1 LSKYKLLIFTSNK
14 GKILEIKK
22 LLPKK
27 QINIITLQDNKKSY
41 KIKEVGKTFKEN
53 AIIKSMYGFKIL
65 QLPCIA
71 EDSGICIDSMNGK
84 PGVESNRYQKKLG
97 GYNRANR
104 KIIEITRKKLNFSAS
119 FNSVISFTYKKN
131 RTVTFCGSVKG
142 KINNKM
148 VGKKG
153 FGYDPIFIP
162 NNSFKTFG
170 QMSKYEKNKFSH
182 RGLAIRNFIKYL
194 EKIIL

>member
-1 LSKYKLLIFTSNK
+1 MNDLS
-14 GKILEIKK
+14 ILN
-22 LLPKK
+22 KK
-27 QINIITLQDNKKSY
+27 QISIITLQNYRKSY
-41 KIKEVGKTFKEN
+41 QIKEDGKTFKEN
-53 AIIKSMYGFKIL
+53 AMIKSMYGFKIF

-84 PGVESNRYQKKLG
+84 PGVKSNRYQKKMG
-97 GYNRANR
+97 GYNNANR
-104 KIIEITRKKLNFSAS
+104 KIIETTRKKINFSAS
-119 FNSVISFTYKKN
+119 FNSVISFTYKKD
-131 RTVTFCGSVKG
+131 RTITFFGSVKG
-142 KINNKM
+142 TIKNKM

-182 RGLAIRNFIKYL
+182 RGIAIRKFIKYL
-194 EKIIL
+194 EKIIV

>member
-1 LSKYKLLIFTSNK
+1 MIFTSNK
-14 GKILEIKK
+14 SKILEIKK
-22 LLPKK
+22 FLPKK
-27 QINIITLQDNKKSY
+27 QISIITLQNYRKSY
-41 KIKEVGKTFKEN
+41 QIKEDGKTFKEN
-53 AIIKSMYGFKIL
+53 AMIKSMYGFKIF

-84 PGVESNRYQKKLG
+84 PGVKSNRYQKKMG
-97 GYNRANR
+97 GYNNANR
-104 KIIEITRKKLNFSAS
+104 KIIETTRKKINFSAS
-119 FNSVISFTYKKN
+119 FNSVISFTYKKD
-131 RTVTFCGSVKG
+131 RTITFFGSVKG
-142 KINNKM
+142 TIKNKM

-182 RGLAIRNFIKYL
+182 RGIAIRKFIKYL
-194 EKIIL
+194 EKIIV